1 MTYKKYKNYTVN
13 GQTFTVKLKRHNN
26 SIIGWIIDFEVYE
39 YHEPA
44 KNIFKRFYQWCTVK
58 FLTYGTYCARVCS
71 DTLDATIIHSIE
83 IFLYDQNLKEQFEK
97 EWENL

>member
-1 MTYKKYKNYTVN
+1 MTYKKYKDYTVN

-39 YHEPA
+39 QHEPA
-44 KNIFKRFYQWCTVK
+44 KNIFKKIYQWFTVE
-58 FLTYGTYCARVCS
+58 FLTGGTYCSSVCS
-71 DTLDATIIHSIE
+71 DTLNATIIQSIE
-83 IFLYDQNLKEQFEK
+83 MFLCEQSRNEQSEK